1 MRGIAAVLFGLAVA
15 ASGCAT
21 APVQEAVVVN
31 LKLSD
36 AEFGASGETFALYP
50 VEDALS
56 RAVGSLGVVDGHE
69 IGGGYFVIYIY
80 GESADRMYEA
90 IKPTLNNLG
99 ARTGSFVVKRGPN
112 DSIGE
117 RLEL

>member
-1 MRGIAAVLFGLAVA
+1 MLFGLATAV
-15 ASGCAT
+15 SGCAA
-21 APVQEAVVVN
+21 APAQEAVVVN

-36 AEFGASGETFALYP
+36 SEFGTSGETFALYP
-50 VEDALS
+50 VEDAFG
-56 RAVGSLGVVDGHE
+56 RAVGSLGAVDGHK

-90 IKPTLNNLG
+90 IEPILNGLD
-99 ARTGSFVVKRGPN
+99 ARTGSFVIKRPSN

>member
-1 MRGIAAVLFGLAVA
+1 
-15 ASGCAT
+15 
-21 APVQEAVVVN
+21 
-31 LKLSD
+31 
-36 AEFGASGETFALYP
+36 
-50 VEDALS
+50 
-56 RAVGSLGVVDGHE
+56 
-69 IGGGYFVIYIY
+69 
-80 GESADRMYEA
+80 MYEA